1 MPTLYKISTYQ
12 FLLIL
17 LKETNCEQSSIII
30 TLHVVSLYLKYNEGF
45 FFRKR
50 LSMGGQTFLGTF
62 LGREVILHGGT
73 NNQIHTN

>member
-45 FFRKR
+45 FSEKSFPWGDKP
-50 LSMGGQTFLGTF
+50 F
-62 LGREVILHGGT
+62 
-73 NNQIHTN
+73 